1 MMTLELASIP
11 LAFLAGILSI
21 MSPCVWPLVPIVMSS
36 AATSGR
42 SGPLFLALGLST
54 AFAVSGTVLTL
65 VLLNLGL
72 NPDGFRYI
80 AAALLVLVAVIL
92 LVKPLGDWAVLQL
105 SRFTSRFNTGTG
117 GTGGAAGQFGVGMLL
132 GLVWLPCVGPTL
144 GAAIALASLGQ
155 QMGTAFI
162 VMFVF
167 GIGTAAALL
176 AAGLAS
182 SGLLNRWRP
191 GMLAG
196 AARGKQ
202 VLGALMLVLGLMVF
216 TGLDKT
222 LETLALELLP
232 AWATSM

>member
-1 MMTLELASIP
+1 MMTLELASVP

-36 AATSGR
+36 AASSGR
-42 SGPLFLALGLST
+42 SGPVFLALGLST

-65 VLLNLGL
+65 LLLNLGL

-80 AAALLVLVAVIL
+80 AAAMLLLVAAIL
-92 LVKPLGDWAVLQL
+92 LVKRLGDWAALAL
-105 SRFTSRFNTGTG
+105 SGLTSRFDTG
-117 GTGGAAGQFGVGMLL
+117 GGGSGRAAGQFGVGALL

-155 QMGTAFI
+155 QMGTAFV
-162 VMFVF
+162 VMFAF
-167 GIGTAAALL
+167 GLGTAAALL
-176 AAGLAS
+176 AAGLV
-182 SGLLNRWRP
+182 SGRLLSRWRP
-191 GMLAG
+191 GMLEG

-202 VLGALMLVLGLMVF
+202 MLGVLLLALGLMVF
-216 TGLDKT
+216 TGFDKT

-232 AWATSM
+232 DWAISM